1 MNAIKLID
9 HFSPEGRAALAE
21 IQEFIR
27 SHDSSDALDER
38 ALTQAG
44 LPHSEIDEGVEHC

>member
-38 ALTQAG
+38 AYFFSAKKSSPQ
-44 LPHSEIDEGVEHC
+44 